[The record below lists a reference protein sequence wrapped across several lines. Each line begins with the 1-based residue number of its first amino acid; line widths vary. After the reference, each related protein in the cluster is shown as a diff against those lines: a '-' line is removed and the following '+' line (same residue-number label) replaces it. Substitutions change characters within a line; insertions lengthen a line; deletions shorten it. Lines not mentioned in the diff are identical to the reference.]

1 MPSISLAVSGQTS
14 EAYEV
19 GPGARVTATGS
30 GYVEWTSGT
39 LTDVRNGAATW
50 STWPKGASTGY
61 ADTLRRVLIRGV
73 ATGALTVTWDEGERD
88 EGPDDAYWQE
98 QVPAWSLDSSGNV
111 QGLVGPDGVVL
122 DQVAR
127 PARWVDVE
135 DIGVLYSVTDISPI
149 PVLVKMTGW
158 GKRILHSFPLIGIS
172 EDHTHLD
179 NDTRVSIPWSST
191 LPAGVFQRGWLE
203 VYPLVTFPNSATS
216 KTIQITV
223 NGTSIFNKTR
233 TTATHES
240 PLIVIN
246 ARDMTTMNTPY
257 SVNSVYISPG
267 TSWVSTNYSP
277 AHETDPVTVDLLVS
291 FPGGADTGEV
301 ITTRLMRAI
310 FNPY

>member
-111 QGLVGPDGVVL
+111 QGLVGPDGGEIDIAAVPADELEAPVQHVTL
-122 DQVAR
+122 TAAMSTTVALTATATGTYR
-127 PARWVDVE
+127 KARVAWNNNGASGTAKINIAVNASN
-135 DIGVLYSVTDISPI
+135 SVHGLMTGQSALRRDHQMTMGDAVILVCESPI
-149 PVLVKMTGW
+149 TSLTFSADGSITG
-158 GKRILHSFPLIGIS
+158 G
-172 EDHTHLD
+172 TH
-179 NDTRVSIPWSST
+179 NI
-191 LPAGVFQRGWLE
+191 
-203 VYPLVTFPNSATS
+203 LVTFGN
-216 KTIQITV
+216 
-223 NGTSIFNKTR
+223 
-233 TTATHES
+233 
-240 PLIVIN
+240 
-246 ARDMTTMNTPY
+246 
-257 SVNSVYISPG
+257 
-267 TSWVSTNYSP
+267 
-277 AHETDPVTVDLLVS
+277 
-291 FPGGADTGEV
+291 
-301 ITTRLMRAI
+301 
-310 FNPY
+310 